1 MLHIKLT
8 NKQNHMII
16 ANLIGHCGPFV
27 VKKHFIVSVLLTA
40 LKIYSLLLLRKSTH
54 QIYYLT

>member
-1 MLHIKLT
+1 
-8 NKQNHMII
+8 MII
-16 ANLIGHCGPFV
+16 VNLIGHCGPFV